1 MGRHHK
7 SDRTRRNLLDSA
19 FHEIY
24 RSGFQAASLDAIL
37 ENSGVTKGALYHH
50 FENKKALGYAV
61 VDEVIGKLFMDRC
74 LLPLQE
80 VDNPIDGFLDMVQ
93 KMDFP
98 PELIQNGCPVN
109 NLVQEMSPLD
119 DGFRERLRK
128 ILRQWEQ
135 GVADAFRRGQGKGYV
150 QPDADPDEVAMFLVA
165 ILQGYAALVKNSQSV
180 RVFKSCR
187 NGLARYL
194 ETLRV
199 TGSARKAQEIQ

>member
-1 MGRHHK
+1 M
-7 SDRTRRNLLDSA
+7 RTREFTRELSRID
-19 FHEIY
+19 Y
-24 RSGFQAASLDAIL
+24 WRP
-37 ENSGVTKGALYHH
+37 T
-50 FENKKALGYAV
+50 AV
-61 VDEVIGKLFMDRC
+61 VDEVIGKLFMDRWV
-74 LLPLQE
+74 LPLQE

-135 GVADAFRRGQGKGYV
+135 GTADALRRGQGKGYV

-165 ILQGYAALVKNSQSV
+165 TLQGYAALVKNSQSV
-180 RVFKSCR
+180 GVFKSCR

-194 ETLRV
+194 ETLRA
-199 TGSARKAQEIQ
+199 TGPARKAQEIQ

>member
-1 MGRHHK
+1 MGRHYK
-7 SDRTRRNLLDSA
+7 SDRTRRNLLNSA
-19 FHEIY
+19 FHEIH

-61 VDEVIGKLFMDRC
+61 VDEVIGKLVMDRW

-80 VDNPIDGFLDMVQ
+80 TENPIDGFLDMLR
-93 KMDFP
+93 MTDFP
-98 PELIQNGCPVN
+98 PELLQNGCPLN

-135 GVADAFRRGQGKGYV
+135 GMADALRRGQGKGYV

-165 ILQGYAALVKNSQSV
+165 TLEGYAALVKNSQSV
-180 RVFKSCR
+180 RVLKSCA
-187 NGLARYL
+187 NELARYL
-194 ETLRV
+194 ETLRA
-199 TGSARKAQEIQ
+199 TGSAQKAQEIQ

>member
-1 MGRHHK
+1 MGRHYK
-7 SDRTRRNLLDSA
+7 SDRTRRNLLNSA
-19 FHEIY
+19 FHEIH

-61 VDEVIGKLFMDRC
+61 VDEVIGKLVMDRW

-80 VDNPIDGFLDMVQ
+80 TENPIDGFLDMLR
-93 KMDFP
+93 MTDFP
-98 PELIQNGCPVN
+98 PELLQNGCPLN

-135 GVADAFRRGQGKGYV
+135 GMADAFRRGQGKGYV
-150 QPDADPDEVAMFLVA
+150 QPDADPEEVAMFLVA
-165 ILQGYAALVKNSQSV
+165 TLQGYAALVKNSQSA
-180 RVFKSCR
+180 RLFKSCA

-194 ETLRV
+194 ETLRA
-199 TGSARKAQEIQ
+199 TGSAQKAQEIQ